1 MAWWAQA
8 SLNRQ
13 SIYVWSTLSVY
24 FCFFFGVFWFYFW
37 ASSVSYNKVEVE
49 VESSDLRTCLCGAK
63 SASRVVL
70 HPHPLLCMLEANRRQ
85 FFSRGQLR
93 VTDRPTERTRQT
105 ETKSTS
111 RRVLANAQL
120 AIDLIKGN
128 AASVLWRTQLLQL
141 YLISLFTMSLQYYL
155 WFTVDR
161 FYVTWA
167 FRYSVL
173 FHVLCHWFYVFF
185 CTQCRCVRCAFVITV
200 SALCSLGH
208 RLRW

>member
-1 MAWWAQA
+1 M
-8 SLNRQ
+8 
-13 SIYVWSTLSVY
+13 
-24 FCFFFGVFWFYFW
+24 
-37 ASSVSYNKVEVE
+37 
-49 VESSDLRTCLCGAK
+49 
-63 SASRVVL
+63 
-70 HPHPLLCMLEANRRQ
+70 
-85 FFSRGQLR
+85 
-93 VTDRPTERTRQT
+93 
-105 ETKSTS
+105 
-111 RRVLANAQL
+111 LANAQL

-200 SALCSLGH
+200 SALCSLRHIGYGDSATQPFA
-208 RLRW
+208 LRGMSRTFGLSKNKLAIVGVDTNNLKVELRPNFVGLILGPWSMVALLLFCYQMNAVNYRNSSAMITKHCFRSFLFFLLL